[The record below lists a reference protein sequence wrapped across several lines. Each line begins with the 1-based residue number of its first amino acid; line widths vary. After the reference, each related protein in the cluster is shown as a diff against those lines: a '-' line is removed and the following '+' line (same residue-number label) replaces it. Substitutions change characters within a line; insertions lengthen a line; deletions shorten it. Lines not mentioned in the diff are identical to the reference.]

1 MLPAGDDCMNK
12 EMMGDWLRRIVVVML
27 LFLFCHPLVFTVF
40 KLLYLQR
47 SGIWVEEGSTY
58 ESRIP

>member
-1 MLPAGDDCMNK
+1 MNKNVSVNWMLPAGDDCKNK

-27 LFLFCHPLVFTVF
+27 LFLFCHLLVFTVF

-47 SGIWVEEGSTY
+47 SGI
-58 ESRIP
+58 

>member
-47 SGIWVEEGSTY
+47 SGI
-58 ESRIP
+58 